1 MLTLFRRCE
10 PAVGV
15 PPVRGKT
22 LTAIGFL
29 SGLICPSPALSV
41 WAGSYGK
48 AGSLP
53 PGSSNQTSGP
63 VGFIISVFPMTAS
76 AVFCALLQNPL
87 CRFPAA
93 AAASE
98 GSDSCAAVLSG
109 LFPSDPAGPDQDRR
123 IIRLLSSYFAAQI
136 NCHRLS
142 CHDVLRS
149 KTRRAAKLSLIY
161 LATTFEALAS
171 NSLCR

>member
-29 SGLICPSPALSV
+29 SGLICSSPALSV
-41 WAGSYGK
+41 WVGSYGK

-63 VGFIISVFPMTAS
+63 VGFIISVFPMAAS

-87 CRFPAA
+87 CRF
-93 AAASE
+93 
-98 GSDSCAAVLSG
+98 
-109 LFPSDPAGPDQDRR
+109 RR
-123 IIRLLSSYFAAQI
+123 IGLLCGCA
-136 NCHRLS
+136 
-142 CHDVLRS
+142 V
-149 KTRRAAKLSLIY
+149 KLSLIY
-161 LATTFEALAS
+161 LATTFEASAS
-171 NSLCR
+171 NSLCQESPRCFAKQNPLCCQVISDLPCHDI

>member
-1 MLTLFRRCE
+1 MLTLIRRCE

-53 PGSSNQTSGP
+53 PGSSNHTSGP
-63 VGFIISVFPMTAS
+63 VGFTISVFPMAAS
-76 AVFCALLQNPL
+76 AVFCGMGAIHSDELGRAEIPSSESTVPL
-87 CRFPAA
+87 SRSRSRF
-93 AAASE
+93 
-98 GSDSCAAVLSG
+98 
-109 LFPSDPAGPDQDRR
+109 RR
-123 IIRLLSSYFAAQI
+123 IGLLRG
-136 NCHRLS
+136 C
-142 CHDVLRS
+142 
-149 KTRRAAKLSLIY
+149 AAKLSLIY
-161 LATTFEALAS
+161 LATTFEASAS
-171 NSLCR
+171 NSPLR

>member
-1 MLTLFRRCE
+1 MLPESSWDCQELSGDPSKTRIPPIEKGRARTGPAFFAWMEEKQICLYEEMLTLFRRCE
-10 PAVGV
+10 PAVAV

-63 VGFIISVFPMTAS
+63 VGFTISVFPMAAS

-98 GSDSCAAVLSG
+98 GSDSCAAVL
-109 LFPSDPAGPDQDRR
+109 Q
-123 IIRLLSSYFAAQI
+123 
-136 NCHRLS
+136 S
-142 CHDVLRS
+142 CL
-149 KTRRAAKLSLIY
+149 
-161 LATTFEALAS
+161 
-171 NSLCR
+171 

>member
-1 MLTLFRRCE
+1 MGLPGTVRRSIQNQNPTHRNRQSPYWPCLFAWMEEQQICLEEEMLTLFRRCE

-41 WAGSYGK
+41 WAGAYGK

-63 VGFIISVFPMTAS
+63 VGFTISVFPMAAS

-93 AAASE
+93 AATSE
-98 GSDSCAAVLSG
+98 GSDSCAAVL
-109 LFPSDPAGPDQDRR
+109 P
-123 IIRLLSSYFAAQI
+123 
-136 NCHRLS
+136 N
-142 CHDVLRS
+142 
-149 KTRRAAKLSLIY
+149 Y
-161 LATTFEALAS
+161 L
-171 NSLCR
+171 

>member
-63 VGFIISVFPMTAS
+63 VGFTISVFPMAAS

-98 GSDSCAAVLSG
+98 GSDPCAAVL
-109 LFPSDPAGPDQDRR
+109 PSYLGFTLSRHLKRQLQIRR
-123 IIRLLSSYFAAQI
+123 LDKLPPIGSPRCFAKQNSPRCQVASD
-136 NCHRLS
+136 LP
-142 CHDVLRS
+142 CHD
-149 KTRRAAKLSLIY
+149 I
-161 LATTFEALAS
+161 
-171 NSLCR
+171 

>member
-10 PAVGV
+10 PAVRV

-63 VGFIISVFPMTAS
+63 VGFTISVFPMTAS

-98 GSDSCAAVLSG
+98 GSDSCAAVL
-109 LFPSDPAGPDQDRR
+109 Q
-123 IIRLLSSYFAAQI
+123 SY
-136 NCHRLS
+136 L
-142 CHDVLRS
+142 
-149 KTRRAAKLSLIY
+149 
-161 LATTFEALAS
+161 
-171 NSLCR
+171 